1 MVIFVN
7 IKLDTKM
14 KSLLLA
20 VLLGFGMPAVSMANV
35 VNSGYV
41 FLHDGDKEPN
51 TLAFKVEKVIDSEKD
66 AKKLKAS
73 IMKVKGV
80 KDVNVC
86 MKSGTVKVSYTD
98 ELQSKDDILASVE
111 KAGYKYNLN
120 GGCCSKDAQKKACPA
135 SKTSCGDKKTEV
147 Q

>member
-1 MVIFVN
+1 
-7 IKLDTKM
+7 M
-14 KSLLLA
+14 KNLLLA
-20 VLLGFGMPAVSMANV
+20 LLLGLSIPAVSTANIV
-35 VNSGYV
+35 SASYV
-41 FLHDGDKEPN
+41 LLHDGDKDPN
-51 TLAFKVEKVIDSEKD
+51 TLAFKVDKVVGSEKD

-80 KDVNVC
+80 KDVDIC
-86 MKSGTVKVSYTD
+86 MKSGTVKVSFTE
-98 ELQSKDDILASVE
+98 ELKSKDDILASVE

-120 GGCCSKDAQKKACPA
+120 GGCCAKDAQKKACPA

>member
-1 MVIFVN
+1 
-7 IKLDTKM
+7 M

-20 VLLGFGMPAVSMANV
+20 LLLGLSIPAVSTANIV
-35 VNSGYV
+35 STSYV
-41 FLHDGDKEPN
+41 LLHDGDKDPN
-51 TLAFKVEKVIDSEKD
+51 SLAFKVDKVVNSEKD

-80 KDVNVC
+80 KDVDIC
-86 MKSGTVKVSYTD
+86 MKSGTVKVSYTE
-98 ELQSKDDILASVE
+98 ELKSKDDILASVE

-120 GGCCSKDAQKKACPA
+120 GGCCSKNEKKACPA
-135 SKTSCGDKKTEV
+135 SKSSCGDKKTEV

>member
-1 MVIFVN
+1 MKNLLIVFALVFAVPFAVN
-7 IKLDTKM
+7 AKV
-14 KSLLLA
+14 A
-20 VLLGFGMPAVSMANV
+20 
-35 VNSGYV
+35 NSGYV

-51 TLAFKVEKVIDSEKD
+51 TLAFKVEKVIGSEKD

-80 KDVNVC
+80 KEVDIC
-86 MKSGTVKVSYTD
+86 MKSGTVKVTYTE
-98 ELQSKDDILASVE
+98 ELKSKDEILASVE

-120 GGCCSKDAQKKACPA
+120 GGCCSKDQKKACPG
-135 SKTSCGDKKTEV
+135 SKSTSCHDKKSEV

>member
-1 MVIFVN
+1 
-7 IKLDTKM
+7 M
-14 KSLLLA
+14 KSLLFAL
-20 VLLGFGMPAVSMANV
+20 LLGLSIPAVSTANIV
-35 VNSGYV
+35 STSYV
-41 FLHDGDKEPN
+41 LLHDGDKEPSV
-51 TLAFKVEKVIDSEKD
+51 LAFKVDKVVDSEKD

-80 KDVNVC
+80 KDVDVC

-98 ELQSKDDILASVE
+98 ELKSKDDILASVE

-135 SKTSCGDKKTEV
+135 SKSSCGDKKTEV